1 MADIDLVVTDLDG
14 TLWHGHE
21 EVHTGTVDA
30 WRELERRGTRVM
42 VATGRRLAST
52 RDPLARLGLAPT
64 AAVLNGAMIVD
75 LHSGQRRFRHVY
87 ATDDAHAVLS
97 AFHDHDL
104 EPCIYVDHATFDAF
118 HGPEPSTHPGHLAAL
133 GSTASFADTSTIVA
147 NEPVLMFGIIGSRPD
162 RLAAVAAAVR
172 DVAEPH
178 VSPDQWG
185 GHTITVT
192 PRGLSKWVGVVE
204 YCRQVD
210 IDPGRVL
217 AIGDGPNDLELLSA
231 AAVAVV
237 PSNGCAEAL
246 ALADHVVPSPLEGGW
261 ATLLDLV

>member
-1 MADIDLVVTDLDG
+1 MPGIELIVTDLDG

-21 EVHTGTVDA
+21 EVHDSTVKA
-30 WRELERRGTRVM
+30 WRELERRGVRVI

-52 RDPLARLGLAPT
+52 RDPLARFGLAPT
-64 AAVLNGAMIVD
+64 AAVLNGALIVD
-75 LHSGQRRFRHVY
+75 LDSGTRRYRHTY
-87 ATDDAHAVLS
+87 APNDATAVLA

-104 EPCIYVDHATFDAF
+104 DPCIYVDHDRYDAF
-118 HGPEPSTHPGHLAAL
+118 HGPNPSTHPGHRAAL
-133 GSTASFADTSTIVA
+133 GSTAIEADTSAIVA
-147 NEPVLMFGIIGSRPD
+147 SEPVLMFGIIGNRPEP
-162 RLAAVAAAVR
+162 LVGVADAVR
-172 DVAEPH
+172 DVAVPH

-204 YCRQVD
+204 YCSQVG
-210 IDPGRVL
+210 IDSARVL
-217 AIGDGPNDLELLSA
+217 AIGDGPNDIELLSA

-237 PSNGCAEAL
+237 PSNGCTEAL
-246 ALADHVVPSPLEGGW
+246 ALADHVVAPPTEGGW

>member
-21 EVHTGTVDA
+21 EVHASTVDA

-75 LHSGQRRFRHVY
+75 LDSGQRRFRHAY
-87 ATDDAHAVLS
+87 TSDDATQVLNV
-97 AFHDHDL
+97 FREHDL
-104 EPCIYVDHATFDAF
+104 DPCIYVDHEQFDVF
-118 HGPEPSTHPGHLAAL
+118 HGPRPSTHPGHLAAL
-133 GSTASFADTSTIVA
+133 GSTAAYADTTEVVA
-147 NEPVLMFGIIGSRPD
+147 SESVLMFGIIGYPPE
-162 RLAAVAAAVR
+162 RLGAVAASVR
-172 DVAEPH
+172 DIAEPH

-204 YCRQVD
+204 YCRQVGLD
-210 IDPGRVL
+210 CERVL
-217 AIGDGPNDLELLSA
+217 AIGDGPNDLELLRA
-231 AAVAVV
+231 AAVTVV

-246 ALADHVVPSPLEGGW
+246 ALADHVVAPPLVGGW
-261 ATLLDLV
+261 ASLLALV